1 LGTIENRAG
10 WILIGGKS
18 SRMGTDKALMEV
30 NGQKLALRMAGELGK
45 ACQSVGVVGDP
56 LRYQGLAL
64 PVGADNFPGEG
75 ALSGIAAALAATGVD
90 WNLIV
95 ACDMPE
101 LRAETVEPLFAAD
114 GDCNIPIMQDGR
126 TQPLCAVYHRRV
138 HAAIRAMLDAGVR
151 RVIDVPGNLEKLGF
165 AVRYVRMDSDAP
177 FANLNTPED
186 VRRYLGG

>member
-1 LGTIENRAG
+1 
-10 WILIGGKS
+10 
-18 SRMGTDKALMEV
+18 MGTDKALMELE
-30 NGQKLALRMAGELGK
+30 GRALALRVAEEINK
-45 ACQSVGVVGDP
+45 VCQSVALVGDP
-56 LRYQGLAL
+56 LRYKGLGI
-64 PVGADNFPGEG
+64 PVIADNFPGEG
-75 ALSGIAAALAATGVD
+75 PLSGIEAALAATAAD

-101 LRAETVEPLFAAD
+101 LRAETVEPLFASG
-114 GDCNIPIMQDGR
+114 GDCNVPRLENGR
-126 TQPLCAVYHRRV
+126 TQPLCAVYHRGV
-138 HAAIRAMLDAGVR
+138 HAAIRALLDAGIR